1 MSISKEFLLPLSDH
15 VRIKVILCTDG
26 IELFVTLLDCNNVF
40 RLEFWRVFSLWHD
53 FVLYFL
59 YVLNIPCTHIF
70 SKSGL
75 VSSIRYREPS
85 NEMLVA
91 LAKIFNVT
99 TDYLLGLRNSK
110 NGYMPLTPAEESLI
124 KKIRQLDDDDQE
136 ELEAIIDMK
145 ITKLRKKNIEKEG
158 IA

>member
-1 MSISKEFLLPLSDH
+1 MLGEIIKNLRTKYSI
-15 VRIKVILCTDG
+15 TQA
-26 IELFVTLLDCNNVF
+26 ELATYLGVT
-40 RLEFWRVFSLWHD
+40 
-53 FVLYFL
+53 
-59 YVLNIPCTHIF
+59 P
-70 SKSGL
+70 KA
-75 VSSIRYREPS
+75 VSFYELGQREPS

-91 LAKIFNVT
+91 LAKKFNVT